1 MRKNDK
7 AGMKP
12 WHTAAMCRDNMNHIP
27 IPCSVCGKDE
37 EWITVDGKVYCQDCF
52 RAMDAEW
59 ERVKEIVRKEQ
70 IERNQK

>member
-1 MRKNDK
+1 
-7 AGMKP
+7 
-12 WHTAAMCRDNMNHIP
+12 MNHIP